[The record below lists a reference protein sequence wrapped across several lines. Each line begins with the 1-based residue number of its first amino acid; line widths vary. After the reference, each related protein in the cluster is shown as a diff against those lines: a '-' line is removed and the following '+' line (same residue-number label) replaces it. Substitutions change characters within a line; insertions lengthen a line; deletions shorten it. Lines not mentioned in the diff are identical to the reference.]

1 MSDLH
6 TLAVTKFSYLT
17 SSESK
22 VLSAFAEGTI
32 AWCGASPGTEQAEN
46 DPVKATSWDDQRT
59 IRSEFLTWL
68 CTNAS
73 QHRRI
78 GASGLSISAAR
89 IKGKIDLTRSQI
101 PFPIRLLNCWI
112 PAGLVLIYARCQAVD
127 VSGSYTGYID
137 ARSLVVDGD
146 LLMNTGFV
154 ALGGIDLSDAEILGD
169 LNFAGAMLLNAH
181 GAALRAE
188 RINVKRRLLLTDGF
202 NACGSIDLPEANI
215 GGNLDLT
222 KAHIFRPGGT
232 ALQAVGIK
240 VSGNVL
246 LCSGFRAA
254 GEINFDGSL
263 IGADF
268 ICDSGR
274 FKNRGSIALTAN
286 GAEINGSMHLNERFA
301 AFGEVNLV
309 GAHIKGQLACERA
322 RFLNRGATALNA
334 NGAKIERDVLLR
346 SGFRAYGEVEFTG
359 AEISGDLDCREGRFL
374 NGSGVALVAKGL
386 KVGDSILLR
395 DGFMARGSIKLRAAE
410 IGGDLDCTGARILCA
425 TILSSNILP
434 VPRNRKSQ
442 GKGASL
448 KEADETVSGDAML
461 EDANRPTAIS
471 AVLAAVKGN
480 AWFRRD
486 FVTDGMV
493 DLRRASVLGD
503 VSFINAQFVGDVSN
517 GVIARAC
524 SIGTSLYWQRVS
536 RNEGT
541 ELDLRHAS
549 IGALWDDE
557 KSWPAKG
564 SLFLDQCR
572 FGTIRDGPKSAES
585 RLRWLGLQTNYSAQ
599 PYEQLAKV
607 LRDSG
612 LYGEA
617 INVLIAGENA
627 RTQRGGLT
635 RSQRWGS
642 VILGF
647 TVRHGYRPLRAV
659 GFIVV
664 LWIIGSILFCLG
676 YSENL
681 VTPTDARAYDTFIQ
695 DGDPPPYYEPFSSLI
710 YSLEAA
716 LPFVN
721 LEQTKYWHPNPSKGS
736 RWYVSGLPPRNYY
749 ISTGA
754 LLEVYLWLHTLLGW
768 FLATMLVVGVTNLAR
783 SSRGP

>member
-1 MSDLH
+1 MSDLDK
-6 TLAVTKFSYLT
+6 LAVKKFPDLT

-22 VLSAFAEGTI
+22 VLSALAEGTI
-32 AWCGASPGTEQAEN
+32 AWCGASPGAEQAEN
-46 DPVKATSWDDQRT
+46 NPVKATSWDEQRT

-68 CTNAS
+68 CENAS
-73 QHRRI
+73 QHCRI
-78 GASGLSISAAR
+78 GASGLSIGAAR
-89 IKGKIDLTRSQI
+89 IEGKINLTRSHI

-112 PAGLVLIYARCQAVD
+112 PAGLILIYSRCPGID

-137 ARSLVVDGD
+137 ARASVVDGD

-154 ALGGIDLSDAEILGD
+154 ALSGIDLSDAEILGD
-169 LNFAGAMLLNAH
+169 LNFAGAMLFNAH
-181 GAALRAE
+181 SAALRAE
-188 RINVKRRLLLTDGF
+188 RINLKRRLLLTDGF
-202 NACGSIDLPEANI
+202 HACGSIDLTEANI

-222 KAHIFRPGGT
+222 KARIFCPGGT

-240 VSGNVL
+240 VAGNVL
-246 LCSGFRAA
+246 LRSGFRAV
-254 GEINFDGSL
+254 GEINFDGSVV
-263 IGADF
+263 GADF
-268 ICDSGR
+268 ICDSAR
-274 FKNRGSIALTAN
+274 LKNRGSIALTAN

-322 RFLNRGATALNA
+322 RFLNRSATALNA
-334 NGAKIERDVLLR
+334 NGAKIESDVLLR
-346 SGFRAYGEVEFTG
+346 SGFRAYGEVELTG
-359 AEISGDLDCREGRFL
+359 AQINGDLDCRQGRFL
-374 NGSGVALVAKGL
+374 NRSGAALVGKGL
-386 KVGDSILLR
+386 KVGDSVLLKN
-395 DGFMARGSIKLRAAE
+395 GFMARGSIRLRAAE
-410 IGGDLDCTGARILCA
+410 IGGDLDCTGARVLCA
-425 TILSSNILP
+425 TTPSDNISP
-434 VPRNRKSQ
+434 VPKD
-442 GKGASL
+442 KGVSP
-448 KEADETVSGDAML
+448 KEGEDNTVSGDAML
-461 EDANRPTAIS
+461 EDANRQTAIS
-471 AVLAAVKGN
+471 AVLSTVKGN

-486 FVTDGMV
+486 FVTDGMI

-503 VSFINAQFVGDVSN
+503 VSFIQAQFVGEGSN
-517 GVIARAC
+517 GVNARAC
-524 SIGTSLYWQRVS
+524 SIGSLYWQRVS

-541 ELDLRHAS
+541 ELDLRHAV

-557 KSWPAKG
+557 TSWPANG
-564 SLFLDQCR
+564 GLFLDQCR
-572 FGTIRDGPKSAES
+572 FGTIRDGPQSAES
-585 RLRWLGLQTNYSAQ
+585 RLRWLNLQTNYSAQ

-635 RSQRWGS
+635 WSQRWGS
-642 VILGF
+642 LILGF

-695 DGDPPPYYEPFSSLI
+695 DHDPPPYYEPFSSVI
-710 YSLEAA
+710 YSLEAV

-721 LEQTKYWHPNPSKGS
+721 LDQTKYWHPNPSSGS
-736 RWYVSGLPPRNYY
+736 RWYVSSPRNYY
-749 ISTGA
+749 ISTGS

-783 SSRGP
+783 SNRGP